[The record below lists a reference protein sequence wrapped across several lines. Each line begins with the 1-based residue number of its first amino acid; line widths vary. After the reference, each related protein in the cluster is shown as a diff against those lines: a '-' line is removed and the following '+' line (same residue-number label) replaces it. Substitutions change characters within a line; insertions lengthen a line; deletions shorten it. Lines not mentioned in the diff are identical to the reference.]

1 MDTGNVDS
9 VFVAGKPMKR
19 NGKLLH
25 VDWSAVKK
33 AVTESHEH
41 VIKKSGYRLPAI

>member
-1 MDTGNVDS
+1 VDS

-25 VDWSAVKK
+25 VDWNVMKTAVN
-33 AVTESHEH
+33 ESRDY
-41 VIKKSGYRLPAI
+41 VIKKSGFKFPKT